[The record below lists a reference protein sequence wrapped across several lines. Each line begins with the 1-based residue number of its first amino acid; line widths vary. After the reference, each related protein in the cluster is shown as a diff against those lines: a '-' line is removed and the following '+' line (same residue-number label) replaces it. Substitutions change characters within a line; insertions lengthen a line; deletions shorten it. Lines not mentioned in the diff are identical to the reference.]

1 MLCKRVIFSVL
12 IMLLI
17 VVFARRS
24 SAAVDMSNHPNP
36 QDQATGV
43 NPQSVLRWWPGQNAI
58 SHNIYFGASEAAVT
72 SSTRLAGDMNADGPV
87 NLLDTS
93 VLFNQWLTA
102 PGGSDPSADINY
114 SGDVNIIDYGL
125 MASDWLQP
133 GDPVFKG
140 NQTGTTFD
148 PGTMDAGTTYY
159 WRIDEVSAGGT
170 TTGNVWSFTTENASS
185 LPDGSIIVDPSNP
198 SRMVY
203 HDTYEN
209 GRLKPVCFAGPGDP
223 EDFFYNDT
231 TSNLNLLTG
240 RGARCTYITAVLH
253 DFGGGNPGTG
263 AALDAKLDEWEGYI
277 TSLENA
283 GIITVFFFFDDSQPL
298 TANWEELVDKCVAK
312 FKHHKL
318 LIWSVAEEYQ
328 EALSAAQVSQVAAR
342 IKLQDDNNHVV
353 GVHQL
358 SGNNFDFLADSNID
372 MFLMQLNYSTP
383 GNLHNQVKNSN
394 ANGTKILNMAEAA
407 NHAKQTRTTVRLWNW
422 ASIMG
427 GAGAVQVL
435 WMGRASDPA
444 AWNEVGKYDDCA
456 RLMDFMESTNINQ
469 TTCRDDL
476 ARGNTDYVLADP
488 GNVYIVYG
496 DSGMSLSVNVQAGD
510 YFVKWFDPVD
520 GDWVDEGSRT
530 LTAGDKTFTKPGVVG
545 SEAALYLEVDDG

>member
-17 VVFARRS
+17 VIFAWRS
-24 SAAVDMSNHPNP
+24 SAVVDMSNHPNP
-36 QDQATGV
+36 QDRATAV
-43 NPQSVLRWWPGQNAI
+43 NPQSVLRWWPGQNAV
-58 SHNIYFGASEAAVT
+58 SHDIYFGASQAAVT
-72 SSTRLAGDMNADGPV
+72 SSVCLAGDMNADGPV
-87 NLLDTS
+87 NLLDAS

-114 SGDVNIIDYGL
+114 SGDVNIIDFGL

-133 GDPVFKG
+133 GNPVFKG

-148 PGTMDAGTTYY
+148 PGAMDAGTTYY
-159 WRIDEVSAGGT
+159 WRIDEVSASGT
-170 TTGNVWSFTTENASS
+170 TTGNASS

-223 EDFFYNDT
+223 EDFFYNDAT
-231 TSNLNLLTG
+231 NNLNLLTG

-263 AALDAKLDEWEGYI
+263 AVLDAKLDEWEGYI

-283 GIITVFFFFDDSQPL
+283 GMITVFFFFDDSQPL
-298 TANWEELVDKCVAK
+298 TANWEELVDKCVAR

-407 NHAKQTRTTVRLWNW
+407 NHANQTRTTVRLWSW

-427 GAGAVQVL
+427 GASAVQVL

-456 RLMDFMESTNINQ
+456 RLTDFMESTNINQ
-469 TTCRDDL
+469 TTCHDDL

-496 DSGMSLSVNVQAGD
+496 DSGTSLGVNVQAGD

-520 GDWVDEGSRT
+520 GDWVDEGSQT
-530 LTAGDKTFTKPGVVG
+530 LTAGDKTFTKPGVIG